1 MCDVRPA
8 AIRTGNDVE
17 KKSNAGYK
25 KYFMKKNLLL
35 AFVLVCCYSV
45 NAQIQ
50 WPAITQTAKPWTRW
64 WWQGSAVN
72 KTDLAAA
79 MKKYQQAGLG
89 GLEIT
94 PIYGVKGYEAQFI
107 NYLSPQWTDML
118 QFTLQEAKRLGIG
131 VDMATG
137 TGWPFG
143 GPMVTPDDA
152 CKNINLVTY
161 TLKAG
166 EQLQQPIQF
175 IQQPLVRTESGITP
189 NIKTLSYPIATN
201 KNLQLYAFDQVRFEK
216 KLPLHLLM
224 AYSDKGDTLD
234 ITDKVDSSG
243 KLNWTAPEANWNL
256 YALFQG
262 WHGKMVERAAPGGEG
277 DAIDHFSAVALK
289 NYLSVFDKAFQGK
302 DVSYLRSFFNDSY
315 EVDDARGQS
324 NWTPDFLQQFKQ
336 RRGYDLRTELPALY
350 QKDNT
355 EKNIRVLYDYR
366 QTISELLLEKFTTPW
381 HDWAKAKGKIIR
393 NQSHG
398 SPANILDLYGAI
410 DIPETEG
417 TDVLRFKFATSTAHV
432 MGKPLASS
440 ESATWLDEHFQS
452 SLGDVKQ
459 AIDKY
464 FVGGVNHIFYHGT
477 NYSPQNETWPG
488 WLFYAAV
495 HFTPANSFWKDFP
508 ALNNY
513 IARCQSFLQSGKPD
527 NDVLLYFPFSDKI
540 SEPGNEMLHHFDG
553 MRGFEKTIFKTG
565 AEYLLA
571 KGYAFDLIS
580 DKQILNVKTADKL
593 LQTGGINYQTILLAA
608 THYLPLETMQKLVQ
622 LANEG
627 ATIVVY
633 KDFPKEVPGFA
644 DINNRQKVFNQLAGE
659 LHFTDATGY
668 KKAIVGQGQFLMG
681 DDLQIL
687 MDAAAI
693 RRERMTDNGLQFVR
707 RQYAGG
713 NYYFISNPGIN
724 RFQGDVALQTKA
736 TTVVLFD
743 AMLQRKG
750 IAKTKNEA
758 DKNVSV
764 YLDLQPGESI
774 IVQTSNTKINGT
786 AFPYTQSTGDAQIIA
801 GDWKINFISGGP
813 VLPPAATV
821 TELGSWTNLP
831 NDDVKKFSG
840 TAEYSIHFRK
850 PKGKASAW
858 ILDLGEVGESAEV
871 FLNGTKQAVLIGPS
885 YQLTIP
891 AALFKDDNILQVF
904 VTNGMANRIA
914 DLDKRGVVWKKFYNT
929 NFPARLAKN
938 RGADGLF
945 TAAKWEPKSSG
956 LIGPVSLT
964 PVIFVQ

>member
-1 MCDVRPA
+1 
-8 AIRTGNDVE
+8 
-17 KKSNAGYK
+17 
-25 KYFMKKNLLL
+25 MKKNIFFLLL
-35 AFVLVCCYSV
+35 IAAPLAIF
-45 NAQIQ
+45 AQIQ

-72 KTDLAAA
+72 KTDLAIA

-118 QFTLQEAKRLGIG
+118 QFTLQEAKRLDMG

-143 GPMVTPDDA
+143 GPMVTPADA
-152 CKNINLVTY
+152 CKNINLLVY

-166 EQLQQPIQF
+166 EQLQKPVQF

-189 NIKTLSYPIATN
+189 DIKTLSYPIASN

-216 KLPLHLLM
+216 KLPLYLLM

-234 ITDKVDSSG
+234 LTGKTDTAG
-243 KLNWTAPEANWNL
+243 ILHWTAPDANWNL

-277 DAIDHFSAVALK
+277 DAIDHFSATALK
-289 NYLSVFDKAFQGK
+289 NYLSVFDKAFEGK
-302 DVSYLRSFFNDSY
+302 DISYLRSFFNDSY

-336 RRGYDLRTELPALY
+336 RRGYDVRNELPALY
-350 QKDNT
+350 QKDNAD
-355 EKNIRVLYDYR
+355 KNSRVLYDYR

-417 TDVLRFKFATSTAHV
+417 TDILRFKFATSTAHV

-513 IARCQSFLQSGKPD
+513 IARCQSFLQAGKPN

-553 MRGFEKTIFKTG
+553 MRGFEKTFFKTG
-565 AEYLLA
+565 AEYLLE

-580 DKQILNVKTADKL
+580 DKQILNVKAVNKS
-593 LQTGGINYQTILLAA
+593 LQTGNVNYQTILLSAA
-608 THYLPLETMQKLVQ
+608 HYLPLETLQKLVQ
-622 LANEG
+622 LASEG
-627 ATIVVY
+627 ATILVY
-633 KDFPKEVPGFA
+633 KDLPAGVPGFA
-644 DINNRQKVFNQLAGE
+644 ALQERAAAFKELMSG
-659 LHFTDATGY
+659 LHFTEEAGI
-668 KKAIVGQGQFLMG
+668 KKAIVGQGQFLMS
-681 DDLQIL
+681 DDLPAL
-687 MDAAAI
+687 LSAAKI
-693 RRERMTDNGLQFVR
+693 RRESLVDNGLQFVR
-707 RQYAGG
+707 RQFTAGDC
-713 NYYFISNPGIN
+713 YFISNPGTN
-724 RFQGDVALQTKA
+724 AFSGDVMLQTKA
-736 TTVVLFD
+736 GSVVLFD
-743 AMLQRKG
+743 PMLERKG
-750 IAKTKNEA
+750 LAKIKNDTA
-758 DKNVSV
+758 GASTSIHLN
-764 YLDLQPGESI
+764 LQPGESI
-774 IVQTSNTKINGT
+774 IVQTSGNKINGPL
-786 AFPYTQSTGDAQIIA
+786 FPYTQAKGDAHMIT

-813 VLPPAATV
+813 VLPAPATV
-821 TELGSWTNLP
+821 KTLGSWTDLP
-831 NDDVKKFSG
+831 NEDVKKFSG
-840 TAEYSIHFRK
+840 SAEYSIHFRK
-850 PKGKASAW
+850 PAGTAPAW
-858 ILDLGEVGESAEV
+858 QLDLGEVSESAEV
-871 FLNGTKQAVLIGPS
+871 FLNGTKLAVLIGPA
-885 YQLTIP
+885 YQLVIP
-891 AALFKDDNILQVF
+891 AARLKDENLLQII

-914 DLDKRGVVWKKFYNT
+914 DLDKRGVLWKKFYNT

-945 TAAKWEPKSSG
+945 TAAKWLPKPAG
-956 LIGPVSLT
+956 LIGPVNLT

>member
-1 MCDVRPA
+1 
-8 AIRTGNDVE
+8 
-17 KKSNAGYK
+17 
-25 KYFMKKNLLL
+25 MKKIKLFIFFFAL
-35 AFVLVCCYSV
+35 FVSAQ
-45 NAQIQ
+45 AQIQ
-50 WPAITQTAKPWTRW
+50 WPAITQTTKPWTRW

-72 KTDLAAA
+72 KTDLAIA

-94 PIYGVKGYEAQFI
+94 PIYGVKGYESQFI
-107 NYLSPQWTDML
+107 NYLSPLWTDML

-143 GPMVTPDDA
+143 GPMVTPADA

-161 TLKAG
+161 NLKGG
-166 EQLQQPIQF
+166 EQLQQAIQF
-175 IQQPLVRTESGITP
+175 TQQPLVRTEGGILP
-189 NIKTLSYPIATN
+189 DIKTLSYPIATN

-216 KLPLHLLM
+216 KLPLYLLM
-224 AYSDKGDTLD
+224 AYPDKGDAIDL
-234 ITDKVDSSG
+234 TDKVDTSG
-243 KLNWTAPEANWNL
+243 KLNWTAPEGNGWRL

-277 DAIDHFSAVALK
+277 DAIDHFSATALK
-289 NYLSVFDKAFQGK
+289 NYLSVFDKAFEGK
-302 DVSYLRSFFNDSY
+302 DISYLRSFFNDSY

-336 RRGYDLRTELPALY
+336 RRGYDLKNELPALY
-350 QKDNT
+350 QKDT
-355 EKNIRVLYDYR
+355 AEKNSRVLYDYR
-366 QTISELLLEKFTTPW
+366 ETISELLLEKFTTPW

-417 TDVLRFKFATSTAHV
+417 TDILRFKFATSTAHV

-477 NYSPQNETWPG
+477 NYSPANETWPG

-513 IARCQSFLQSGKPD
+513 IARTQSFLQTGKPD

-553 MRGFEKTIFKTG
+553 MKGFEKTIFKSS
-565 AEYLLA
+565 AEWLLQ

-580 DKQILNVKTADKL
+580 DKQILNVKSDNKF
-593 LQTGGINYQTILLAA
+593 LQTGGVQYQTIVLAD
-608 THYLPLETMQKLVQ
+608 TKYLPLETLEKLVQ

-627 ATIVVY
+627 ATIIIQ
-633 KDFPKEVPGFA
+633 KNMPAAVPGFSKLSE
-644 DINNRQKVFNQLAGE
+644 RQAAFDKLIEELQFMETAGIKRAVKGKGE
-659 LHFTDATGY
+659 
-668 KKAIVGQGQFLMG
+668 FLLG
-681 DDLQIL
+681 DDLQTL
-687 MDAAAI
+687 MVAAKI
-693 RRERMTDNGLQFVR
+693 RREPMVDNGLEFVR

-713 NYYFISNPGIN
+713 DYYFISNPGGN
-724 RFQGDVALQTKA
+724 SFSGDVLLQTKA
-736 TTVVLFD
+736 SSAVLFD
-743 AMLQRKG
+743 PMLERKG
-750 IAKTKNEA
+750 LAKIKNTNE
-758 DKNVSV
+758 NGLQV

-774 IVQTSNTKINGT
+774 IVQTSNSKING
-786 AFPYTQSTGDAQIIA
+786 ALFPYTTANGDAQLIT
-801 GDWKINFISGGP
+801 GNWKINFISGGP
-813 VLPPAATV
+813 VLPAAATV
-821 TELGSWTNLP
+821 KTLGSWTNLP

-840 TAEYSIHFRK
+840 TAQYSIQFRK
-850 PKGKASAW
+850 PLGNAAAW
-858 ILDLGEVGESAEV
+858 KLDLGTVGESAEV
-871 FLNGTKQAVLIGPS
+871 ILNGTKLAVLIGPS
-885 YQLTIP
+885 FQLTIP
-891 AALFKDDNILQVF
+891 TAKFKDDNLLQVI

-945 TAAKWEPKSSG
+945 TAANWQPKASG
-956 LIGPVSLT
+956 LMGPVSLT

>member
-1 MCDVRPA
+1 
-8 AIRTGNDVE
+8 
-17 KKSNAGYK
+17 
-25 KYFMKKNLLL
+25 MKKNILLSL
-35 AFVLVCCYSV
+35 FFIGIISAQ
-45 NAQIQ
+45 AQIQ
-50 WPAITQTAKPWTRW
+50 WPVITQTAKPWTRW

-72 KTDLAAA
+72 KTDLSIA
-79 MKKYQQAGLG
+79 MKEYQQAGLG

-118 QFTLQEAKRLGIG
+118 QFTLQEAKRLGMG

-143 GPMVTPDDA
+143 GPMVTPEDA

-161 TLKAG
+161 SLKAG
-166 EQLQQPIQF
+166 EQLQPLIQF
-175 IQQPLVRTESGITP
+175 TQQPLIRTESGITP
-189 NIKTLSYPIATN
+189 DIKTLSYPIATN

-216 KLPLHLLM
+216 KLPLYLLM
-224 AYSDKGDTLD
+224 AYPDKGSAIDL
-234 ITDKVDSSG
+234 TDKVDTAG
-243 KLNWTAPEANWNL
+243 KLNWTAPADANWAL

-277 DAIDHFSAVALK
+277 DAIDHFSAPALK
-289 NYLSVFDKAFQGK
+289 NYLSVFDKAFEGK
-302 DVSYLRSFFNDSY
+302 DISYLRSFFNDSY

-336 RRGYDLRTELPALY
+336 RRGYDLKNELPALY
-350 QKDNT
+350 QKDGT
-355 EKNIRVLYDYR
+355 EKNSRVLFDYR

-381 HDWAKAKGKIIR
+381 HEWAKAKGKIIR

-417 TDVLRFKFATSTAHV
+417 TDILRFKFATSTAHV

-452 SLGDVKQ
+452 SLGDVKL

-477 NYSPQNETWPG
+477 NYSPQKEAWPG

-513 IARCQSFLQSGKPD
+513 IARCQSFLQNGKPD

-553 MRGFEKTIFKTG
+553 MKGFEKTIFKSG
-565 AEYLLA
+565 AEYLLQ

-580 DKQILNVKTADKL
+580 DKQILDIKTANKL
-593 LQTGGINYQTILLAA
+593 LQTGGVNYQTILLAD
-608 THYLPLETMQKLVQ
+608 TRYLPLETMNKLAH

-627 ATIVVY
+627 ATIIIY
-633 KDFPKEVPGFA
+633 KNMPVGVPGLA
-644 DINNRQKVFNQLAGE
+644 NLDEKQLLFNQLIAS
-659 LHFTDATGY
+659 LHFIDDAGI
-668 KKAIVGQGQFLMG
+668 KKAINGKGQFLMG
-681 DDLQIL
+681 DDLQALLI
-687 MDAAAI
+687 AAKI
-693 RRERMTDNGLQFVR
+693 RRETMVDNDLQYVR
-707 RQYAGG
+707 RQYAKG
-713 NYYFISNPGIN
+713 NYYFISNAGNNP
-724 RFQGDVALQTKA
+724 FSGDVVLQTTA
-736 TTVVLFD
+736 ASAVLFD
-743 AMLQRKG
+743 AMQERKG
-750 IAKTKNEA
+750 LAKIKNATKG
-758 DKNVSV
+758 SISIH
-764 YLDLQPGESI
+764 LDLQAGESI
-774 IVQTSNTKINGT
+774 IVQTSGTKISGNL
-786 AFPYTQSTGDAQIIA
+786 FPYTAANGAAQTITGT
-801 GDWKINFISGGP
+801 WKVNFISGGP
-813 VLPPAATV
+813 VLPSPATV
-821 TELGSWTNLP
+821 KSLGSWTDLP

-840 TAEYSIHFRK
+840 TAQYSIQFRK
-850 PKGKASAW
+850 PSGSAPAW
-858 ILDLGEVGESAEV
+858 QLDLGEAAESAEV
-871 FLNGTKQAVLIGPS
+871 VLNGMKLGVLIGPS
-885 YQLTIP
+885 YKITIP
-891 AALFKDDNILQVF
+891 SARFKNDNQLQVI

-945 TAAKWEPKSSG
+945 TAAKWEPKAAG

>member
-1 MCDVRPA
+1 
-8 AIRTGNDVE
+8 
-17 KKSNAGYK
+17 
-25 KYFMKKNLLL
+25 MKKIILILYASAL
-35 AFVLVCCYSV
+35 TVAA

-50 WPAITQTAKPWTRW
+50 WPAITQTTRPWTRW

-72 KTDLAAA
+72 KTDLAIA

-94 PIYGVKGYEAQFI
+94 PIYGVKGYESQFI

-118 QFTLQEAKRLGIG
+118 QFTLQEAKRLGMG

-143 GPMVTPDDA
+143 GPMVTPEDA

-161 TLKAG
+161 TVKAG

-175 IQQPLVRTESGITP
+175 TQQPLVRTESGIVP
-189 NIKTLSYPIATN
+189 DIKTLSYPIATN

-216 KLPLHLLM
+216 RLALQLLM
-224 AYSDKGDTLD
+224 AYSDKGDVLD
-234 ITDKVDSSG
+234 LTGKADSLG
-243 KLNWTAPEANWNL
+243 KLNWTAPAMANWTL

-277 DAIDHFSAVALK
+277 DAIDHFSATALK
-289 NYLSVFDKAFQGK
+289 NYLSCFDKAFAGK
-302 DVSYLRSFFNDSY
+302 DISYLRSFFNDSY

-336 RRGYDLRTELPALY
+336 RRAYDLKNELPALY
-350 QKDNT
+350 QKDSAA
-355 EKNIRVLYDYR
+355 KNSRVLYDYR

-381 HDWAKAKGKIIR
+381 HQWAKNQGKMVR

-417 TDVLRFKFATSTAHV
+417 TDILRFKFATSTAHV

-495 HFTPANSFWKDFP
+495 HFTPANSFWRDFP
-508 ALNNY
+508 TLNNY
-513 IARCQSFLQSGKPD
+513 IARCQSFLQNGTPE

-540 SEPGNEMLHHFDG
+540 AEPGKEMLHHFDG
-553 MRGFEKTIFKTG
+553 MRGFENTVFKSG
-565 AEYLLA
+565 AEYLLQ
-571 KGYAFDLIS
+571 KGYAFDMIS
-580 DKQILNVKTADKL
+580 DKQVLNIKAENKL
-593 LQTGGINYQTILLAA
+593 LLTGGVKYQTILLPAV
-608 THYLPLETMQKLVQ
+608 TYMPLETMEKLLQ
-622 LANEG
+622 LAKDG
-627 ATIVVY
+627 ATILIY
-633 KDFPKEVPGFA
+633 KNMPVDVPGLS
-644 DINNRQKVFNQLAGE
+644 NLHERQSAHKAILEG
-659 LHFTDATGY
+659 LHFTEVTGI
-668 KKAIVGQGQFLMG
+668 KKAVIGQGQFLMG
-681 DDLQIL
+681 DDLPAL
-687 MDAAAI
+687 LAAAAI
-693 RRERMTDNGLQFVR
+693 RREPMVDDGLQYVR
-707 RQYAGG
+707 RAYTGG
-713 NYYFISNPGIN
+713 NYYFISNAGSN
-724 RFQGDVALQTKA
+724 VFSGDVALQTKA
-736 TTVVLFD
+736 VTAILFD
-743 AMLQRKG
+743 PMLERKG
-750 IAKTKNEA
+750 LAKIKITG
-758 DKNVSV
+758 DGSTSV

-774 IVQTSNTKINGT
+774 IIQTADHKINGT
-786 AFPYTQSTGDAQIIA
+786 LFPYTAEKGNEQAITGS
-801 GDWKINFISGGP
+801 WTINFTSGGP

-821 TELGSWTNLP
+821 TSLRSWTDLP
-831 NDDVKKFSG
+831 NDEVKRFSG
-840 TAEYSIHFRK
+840 TAQYSIHFRR
-850 PKGKASAW
+850 PSAAAAAW
-858 ILDLGEVGESAEV
+858 QLNLGQVSETAEV
-871 FLNGTKQAVLIGPS
+871 LLNGTKLAVLIGPS
-885 YQLTIP
+885 FRVIIP
-891 AALFKDDNILQVF
+891 ADRLKDDNLLRVV

-914 DLDKRGVVWKKFYNT
+914 DLDKRAVVWKKFYNT

-945 TAAKWEPKSSG
+945 TAAKWLPKPAG
-956 LIGPVSLT
+956 LLGPVTLT

>member
-1 MCDVRPA
+1 
-8 AIRTGNDVE
+8 
-17 KKSNAGYK
+17 
-25 KYFMKKNLLL
+25 MKNIKLV
-35 AFVLVCCYSV
+35 AFFITCFFS
-45 NAQIQ
+45 AHTQIQ

-72 KTDLAAA
+72 KTDLAIA
-79 MKKYQQAGLG
+79 MKKYQLAGLG

-143 GPMVTPDDA
+143 GPMVTPADA

-166 EQLQQPIQF
+166 EQLSQPVQF
-175 IQQPLVRTESGITP
+175 TQKPLVRTESGITP
-189 NIKTLSYPIATN
+189 DIKTLTYPIATN

-216 KLPLHLLM
+216 KLPLNLLM
-224 AYSDKGDTLD
+224 AYPEQGAAID
-234 ITDKVDSSG
+234 ITDKVDADG
-243 KLNWTAPEANWNL
+243 KLNWTAPPGSDWTL

-277 DAIDHFSAVALK
+277 DAIDHFSATALK
-289 NYLSVFDKAFQGK
+289 NYLSVFDKAFEGR
-302 DVSYLRSFFNDSY
+302 DISYLRSFFNDSY

-324 NWTPDFLQQFKQ
+324 NWTPDFLEQFKQ
-336 RRGYDLRTELPALY
+336 RRGYDLKSELPALY
-350 QKDNT
+350 QKDNA
-355 EKNIRVLYDYR
+355 EKNSRVLYDYR

-417 TDVLRFKFATSTAHV
+417 TDILRFKFATSTAHV

-452 SLGDVKQ
+452 SLGDVKL

-477 NYSPQNETWPG
+477 NYSPPNETWPG

-508 ALNNY
+508 TLNNY

-527 NDVLLYFPFSDKI
+527 NDVLLYFPFSDNI

-553 MRGFEKTIFKTG
+553 MKGFEKTVFKSS
-565 AEYLLA
+565 AAWMLQ

-580 DKQILNVKTADKL
+580 DKQILNLKTANQL
-593 LQTGGINYQTILLAA
+593 LQSGGVQYQTIVLAD
-608 THYLPLETMQKLVQ
+608 TKYLPLETMEKLLA

-627 ATIVVY
+627 ATIIIQKNMPVG
-633 KDFPKEVPGFA
+633 VPGFA
-644 DINNRQKVFNQLAGE
+644 NLAERKASFDKLTGA
-659 LHFTDATGY
+659 LHFNNEAGF
-668 KKAIVGQGQFLMG
+668 KKAITGKG
-681 DDLQIL
+681 QIL
-687 MDAAAI
+687 LGEDLPELLIAAKI
-693 RRERMTDNGLQFVR
+693 RREPMVDNGLEYVR

-713 NYYFISNPGIN
+713 NYYFISNAGTSA
-724 RFQGDVALQTKA
+724 FSGGVVLQTKA
-736 TTVVLFD
+736 VSAILFD
-743 AMLQRKG
+743 PMQERKG
-750 IAKTKNEA
+750 LAKIKNTA
-758 DKNVSV
+758 GNGTSV
-764 YLDLQPGESI
+764 YLDLQPGESV
-774 IVQTSNTKINGT
+774 IVQTAGTKLSAALFPYTTANGT
-786 AFPYTQSTGDAQIIA
+786 AQSITGE
-801 GDWKINFISGGP
+801 WKINFLSGGP
-813 VLPPAATV
+813 VLPATATV
-821 TELGSWTNLP
+821 KTLGSWTDLP

-840 TAEYSIHFRK
+840 TAQYSIRFRK
-850 PKGKASAW
+850 PSGNAVAW
-858 ILDLGEVGESAEV
+858 QLNLGEVGESAEV
-871 FLNGTKQAVLIGPS
+871 LLNGIKLGVLLGPS

-891 AALFKDDNILQVF
+891 AAKFKDDNELQVV

-914 DLDKRGVVWKKFYNT
+914 DLDKRGIVWKKFYNT
-929 NFPARLAKN
+929 NFPARLARN

-945 TAAKWEPKSSG
+945 TAAGWQPKPAG
-956 LIGPVSLT
+956 LMGPVSLT

>member
-1 MCDVRPA
+1 
-8 AIRTGNDVE
+8 
-17 KKSNAGYK
+17 
-25 KYFMKKNLLL
+25 MKKISLLL
-35 AFVLVCCYSV
+35 AFLLCISAGH
-45 NAQIQ
+45 AQIQ

-72 KTDLAAA
+72 KTDLAVA

-94 PIYGVKGYEAQFI
+94 PIYGVKGAESEFI
-107 NYLSPQWTDML
+107 NYLSPRWTDML
-118 QFTLQEAKRLGIG
+118 QFTLEEARRLGMG

-143 GPMVTPDDA
+143 GPWVTPEDA
-152 CKNINLVTY
+152 CKNINLVRY
-161 TLKAG
+161 SIREG
-166 EQLQQPIQF
+166 EQLQQAVRF
-175 IQQPLVRTESGITP
+175 TQQPLVRTESGITP
-189 NIKTLSYPIATN
+189 DIKTLTYPIASN

-216 KLPLHLLM
+216 QLPLQLLM
-224 AYSDKGDTLD
+224 AYSDKGDVLD
-234 ITDKVDSSG
+234 ITGKVDTAG
-243 KLNWTAPEANWNL
+243 KLSWTAPAGNWNL

-277 DAIDHFSAVALK
+277 DAIDHFSGAALN
-289 NYLSVFDKAFQGK
+289 NYLSYFDKAFAGK

-324 NWTPDFLQQFKQ
+324 NWTPDFLQQFKN
-336 RRGYDLRTELPALY
+336 RRGYDLKNELPALY

-355 EKNIRVLYDYR
+355 EKNSRVLYDYR

-381 HDWAKAKGKIIR
+381 HAWAKAKGKLIR

-417 TDVLRFKFATSTAHV
+417 TDILRFKFATSTAHV

-452 SLGDVKQ
+452 SLGDVKV

-508 ALNNY
+508 TLNSY
-513 IARCQSFLQSGKPD
+513 IARCQSFLQIGKPD
-527 NDVLLYFPFSDKI
+527 NDILLYFPFSDKN

-553 MRGFEKTIFKTG
+553 MKGFEKTIFKTG
-565 AEYLLA
+565 AEYLLQ

-580 DKQILNVKTADKL
+580 DKQVLQVKAVNQL
-593 LQTGGINYQTILLAA
+593 LETGGVHYQTILLAD
-608 THYLPLETMQKLVQ
+608 TKYLPLETMEKLLQ
-622 LANEG
+622 LAGQG
-627 ATIVVY
+627 ATVIIY
-633 KDFPKEVPGFA
+633 KNLPGGVPGFGNLA
-644 DINNRQKVFNQLAGE
+644 ERQSA
-659 LHFTDATGY
+659 Y
-668 KKAIVGQGQFLMG
+668 KKLADGLQFLDEAGIKRAAVGKGFFLMG
-681 DDLQIL
+681 DDLKAL
-687 MDAAAI
+687 LNAAKI
-693 RRERMTDNGLQFVR
+693 RREPMVDNGLEYVR

-713 NYYFISNPGIN
+713 NYYFISNAGN
-724 RFQGDVALQTKA
+724 SAFSGDVSLQIKA
-736 TTVVLFD
+736 SNVVLFD
-743 AMLQRKG
+743 PMQERKG
-750 IAKTKNEA
+750 LAKTTAGTEGNTA
-758 DKNVSV
+758 V
-764 YLDLQPGESI
+764 YINLQPGESI
-774 IVQTSNTKINGT
+774 IVQTSNNKTGGT
-786 AFPYTQSTGDAQIIA
+786 LFPYTRKKGDGQN
-801 GDWKINFISGGP
+801 INGNWNIRFMSGGP
-813 VLPPAATV
+813 VLPASTTV
-821 TELGSWTNLP
+821 KSLGSWTDLP
-831 NDDVKKFSG
+831 GEEVKRFSG
-840 TAEYSIHFRK
+840 TAQYSIHFRK
-850 PKGKASAW
+850 PAGNARAW
-858 ILDLGEVGESAEV
+858 QLDLGEVEESAEV
-871 FLNGTKQAVLIGPS
+871 ILNGVKMAVLIGPS

-891 AALFKDDNILQVF
+891 ATKLKDDNLLEVN

-914 DLDKRGVVWKKFYNT
+914 DLDKRGIMWKKFYNT

-945 TAAKWEPKSSG
+945 TAAGWQPKAAG

-964 PVIFVQ
+964 PVIFVP